1 MPGNI
6 SRKEGRLQINREKK
20 IVKVF
25 YPDRKRPDKEKQ
37 LRVTM
42 EIPPEYDGKQVEFVV
57 EDGNKVIEVKIR
69 DTGEVFRMEKYQ
81 RDYSKDKN
89 RREEWSK
96 GGGHGTVRSSG
107 KKHGGANGDRPTFYL
122 PSLVKGIVE
131 SLYEDDNKL
140 KWVNPALV
148 LYKYSPGGPVN
159 GEIFSTK
166 IGQIHFEKF
175 SRIFSR
181 QEEFHGLLKQQQSFL
196 VKNLDEHRFCYEK
209 KIFRVLWRLAVGLGT
224 NHPYEV
230 SMKLH
235 HIYGVP
241 IIPGSALKGV
251 ARDMAL
257 LKILENKGCPE
268 NTQGDEECTHSKI
281 EKGIQQML
289 NDREKRDSFFDKIS
303 NKPFKELSYE
313 EKLLLAF
320 GNQQFSGIVVFL
332 DAIPDSAPKFKV
344 DIMNPHYPEYYQG
357 KNFPTDW
364 QNPNPIKFLTVENTK
379 FRFTVLVNKARLN
392 RNDKDDY
399 AKDVANYAW
408 GVLKEA
414 LENLGVGAK
423 TSVGYGYFN
432 EG

>member
-1 MPGNI
+1 MVKCC
-6 SRKEGRLQINREKK
+6 RKLNPK
-20 IVKVF
+20 
-25 YPDRKRPDKEKQ
+25 PKE
-37 LRVTM
+37 
-42 EIPPEYDGKQVEFVV
+42 IY
-57 EDGNKVIEVKIR
+57 
-69 DTGEVFRMEKYQ
+69 
-81 RDYSKDKN
+81 
-89 RREEWSK
+89 
-96 GGGHGTVRSSG
+96 
-107 KKHGGANGDRPTFYL
+107 FYL
-122 PSLVKGIVE
+122 PKTTNNFLKNVIKRYGCFNKKGKEKE
-131 SLYEDDNKL
+131 SCIEITRAF
-140 KWVNPALV
+140 NPALL
-148 LYKYSPGGPVN
+148 LYKFTPADKNEGFN
-159 GEIFSTK
+159 TK
-166 IGQIHFEKF
+166 IAGEFFEAFVNLWRGKDTLKANVEKLKYLQKWIIM
-175 SRIFSR
+175 S
-181 QEEFHGLLKQQQSFL
+181 LLKNKWYVYDGIQKAIQ
-196 VKNLDEHRFCYEK
+196 
-209 KIFRVLWRLAVGLGT
+209 WRMVVGLGT

-392 RNDKDDY
+392 RDDKDNY
-399 AKDVANYAW
+399 ARNVANYAW
-408 GVLKEA
+408 ETLKEA
-414 LENLGVGAK
+414 LEELGVGAK

-432 EG
+432 DG